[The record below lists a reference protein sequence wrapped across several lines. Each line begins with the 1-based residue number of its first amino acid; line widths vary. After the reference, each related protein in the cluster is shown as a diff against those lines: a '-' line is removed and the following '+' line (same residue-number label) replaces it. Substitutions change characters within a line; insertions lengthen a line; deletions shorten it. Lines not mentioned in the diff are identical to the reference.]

1 MRRAHKILNPKEER
15 ISPPKPPPRPA
26 ARKPGLLIVNAGEI
40 VTMAGKE
47 GPRRGGEMK
56 DLGLISDG
64 AILARDGR
72 IVEVGDSRSMREKH
86 ADAASVFD
94 AKGRLVIPGFVDPH
108 THLVFA
114 GSRENEL
121 ELKLRGASY
130 QEIAASGGG
139 LLSTV
144 SQTRAASMDVLVEEA
159 KRRLG
164 GMLDEGTT
172 TAEAKSGYALD
183 ADGELRILAAT
194 ETLGE
199 QQPVHLVPT
208 FLGAHAVPPEFAGRA
223 DAYVDLLVSEI
234 LPLVA
239 RKTTARFCDV
249 WVEEGY
255 FTVEQARRVLVQAKL
270 LGLTPKVHADELTSS
285 GGAELAAEMEA
296 ISADHLIHVSDGGL
310 ESMKKS
316 GTIAVLLP
324 AASMSSRLPYAD
336 ARRIISS
343 GVPVAMGTD
352 LNPGNWVES
361 MQFVISLAV
370 HKLRM
375 EPAEALTAATINSA
389 YAICVA
395 REAGSIEP
403 GKSADL
409 LMLDVP
415 NHKHLGYRTGR
426 NLVQVVIK
434 AGEVVVD
441 RRRR

>member
-1 MRRAHKILNPKEER
+1 MRRAHKILSPRDER
-15 ISPPKPPPRPA
+15 ISPPRSAPKPA
-26 ARKPGLLIVNAGEI
+26 AVKSALLVVNAGEI
-40 VTMAGKE
+40 ATMAGSDR
-47 GPRRGGEMK
+47 PRRGGEMK
-56 DLGLISDG
+56 DLGLVSDG
-64 AILARDGR
+64 AILSRDGR
-72 IVEVGDSRSMREKH
+72 IVEVGDSRTMREKH
-86 ADAASVFD
+86 ADAATVID
-94 AKGRLVIPGFVDPH
+94 AGDRLVIPGFVDPH

-121 ELKLRGASY
+121 EMKLRGATY

-144 SQTRAASMDVLVEEA
+144 SQTRAASTDVLVAEA
-159 KRRLG
+159 GRRLA

-183 ADGELRILAAT
+183 SDGELRILAAT

-199 QQPVHLVPT
+199 QQPVRLVST
-208 FLGAHAVPPEFAGRA
+208 FLGAHAVPPEFSGRA

-239 RKTTARFCDV
+239 RKTAARFCDV
-249 WVEEGY
+249 WIEEGY
-255 FTVEQARRVLVQAKL
+255 FTAEQARRVLMQAKL
-270 LGLTPKVHADELTSS
+270 LGLTPKVHADELTSC

-310 ESMKKS
+310 EAMKNS

-336 ARRIISS
+336 ARRIITS
-343 GVPVAMGTD
+343 GVPVALGTD

-375 EPAEALTAATINSA
+375 EPAEALTAATVNA
-389 YAICVA
+389 AHAVNMA
-395 REAGSIEP
+395 REVGSIEP
-403 GKSADL
+403 GKTSDL
-409 LMLDVP
+409 LILDVP
-415 NHKHLGYRTGR
+415 NHKHLGYRSGR

-434 AGEVVVD
+434 AGKVVID
-441 RRRR
+441 RRR